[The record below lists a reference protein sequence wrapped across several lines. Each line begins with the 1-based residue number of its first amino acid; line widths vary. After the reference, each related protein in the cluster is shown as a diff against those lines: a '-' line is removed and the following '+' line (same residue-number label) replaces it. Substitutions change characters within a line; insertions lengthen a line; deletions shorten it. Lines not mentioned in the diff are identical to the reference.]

1 MISKSTLA
9 RLVGGLVLLP
19 IAMLLLEGVAALLG
33 AMQDAGGAAVL
44 QRIALG
50 LGIVWAFLAICLL
63 LALAANAA
71 TAPDNPPRCD
81 EPRE

>member
-1 MISKSTLA
+1 MISKSTLF
-9 RLVGGLVLLP
+9 RLLGGILLLP
-19 IAMLLLEGVAALLG
+19 IAMLLLEGVAAVLG

-50 LGIVWAFLAICLL
+50 LGIVWAFLALCLL

-71 TAPDNPPRCD
+71 AESD